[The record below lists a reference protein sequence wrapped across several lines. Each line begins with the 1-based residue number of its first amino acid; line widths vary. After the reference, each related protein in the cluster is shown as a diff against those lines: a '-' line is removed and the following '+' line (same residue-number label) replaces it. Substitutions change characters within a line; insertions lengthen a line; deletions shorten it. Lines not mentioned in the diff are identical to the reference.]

1 MCGYVHV
8 RQAKEEGD
16 VLHAY
21 CIFRWM
27 CAVYVNSWVYL
38 KAQCVCRLHQQSRKR
53 LVKVFSM
60 LDVQF
65 SVDVNKDELSQ
76 ASLGLR

>member
-1 MCGYVHV
+1 MCGYV

-27 CAVYVNSWVYL
+27 CAVYVNSRVYL
-38 KAQCVCRLHQQSRKR
+38 KAQCVCRLHQQSHKR
-53 LVKVFSM
+53 LVKVFLM
-60 LDVQF
+60 PDVQF
-65 SVDVNKDELSQ
+65 SVDVNKDELSK
-76 ASLGLR
+76 A